1 MRKERSQERKKGKRK
16 RILEKRIGNRMR
28 EVINGQEEEVRKKG
42 S

>member
-28 EVINGQEEEVRKKG
+28 EVINGQEGEVRKKG